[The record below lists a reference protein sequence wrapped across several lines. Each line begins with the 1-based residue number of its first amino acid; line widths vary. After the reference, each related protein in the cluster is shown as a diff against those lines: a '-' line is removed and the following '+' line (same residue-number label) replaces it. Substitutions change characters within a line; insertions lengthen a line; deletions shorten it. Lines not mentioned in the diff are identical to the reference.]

1 MSLLISSDLVQL
13 DSHLDLVQVLLPS
26 PSRLLDPILDFL
38 DVLLGTLLRR
48 HDLLRKLIRVLALL
62 ERRGES
68 VFVAGVG
75 TRTASPSIVWSCATF
90 INRRGFQIVL
100 LLLLLLLLVVAS
112 TVDRDSFRLLPTSYV
127 VVLIMQLGQVIAEIL
142 LVFVHYSTCIV
153 IAKVCLRIHSLTI
166 VIELT
171 WMGSE
176 VKS

>member
-26 PSRLLDPILDFL
+26 PSCLLDPILDFL
-38 DVLLGTLLRR
+38 DVLLGALLRR

-68 VFVAGVG
+68 SFVAGVG
-75 TRTASPSIVWSCATF
+75 TRTARPSIVWSCATF
-90 INRRGFQIVL
+90 LNRRGFQIVL

-112 TVDRDSFRLLPTSYV
+112 TVDRDCFRLLPTSYI

-142 LVFVHYSTCIV
+142 LVLVHHPTCIM
-153 IAKVCLRIHSLTI
+153 IAKVCLWIYSLI
-166 VIELT
+166 MVELT